1 MHGDTP
7 LGLLVIV
14 ELGAAWPGSLVE
26 GSTHAKRRVLC
37 ELEGEGPSAFAARAI
52 RAASTLMPR
61 GVRLDHSVLA
71 VNERAD
77 EAQMCARREL
87 ARALLYP
94 RDRRRARLSI
104 VATPTAGERL
114 RGALLSLAQ
123 GVGAVKGA
131 RDRLGISFGGRAE
144 EPVSSP
150 MPEAG
155 EAGVAAVA

>member
-14 ELGAAWPGSLVE
+14 ELGAAWPGYLVE
-26 GSTHAKRRVLC
+26 ESAHAKRRVLC
-37 ELEGEGPSAFAARAI
+37 ELEGEGPAAFAARAI

-61 GVRLDHSVLA
+61 GVRLDLSVLA

-104 VATPTAGERL
+104 VATATPGERL
-114 RGALLSLAQ
+114 RDALLSLEQ
-123 GVGAVKGA
+123 GLDAVKGA
-131 RDRLGISFGGRAE
+131 RDRVSISFGGRSA

-150 MPEAG
+150 MH